1 MQAWEERYYDMQDAR
16 AEGITEGRSEVI
28 RALIET
34 CMELN
39 VSREDTKERIKAKL
53 QIDETAALDY
63 LNLYWKEQA

>member
-16 AEGITEGRSEVI
+16 AEGRSEVI

-34 CMELN
+34 CMDFN
-39 VSREDTKERIKAKL
+39 VSKEDTKERIKAKL